1 MGRVV
6 RQLIGF
12 YDDQSALILLSNLFA
27 LLFLSLGKA
36 LDFVH
41 AHCEG
46 EGATVTKK

>member
-6 RQLIGF
+6 SQFIGF
-12 YDDQSALILLSNLFA
+12 YDDHSALILFDLVT
-27 LLFLSLGKA
+27 LLLLSLGKA